1 MNNVIAVRRIYG
13 RIKARG
19 TSFFFLAFELAS
31 SSATFSNNCFSSLA
45 AHSYIYFFK
54 KNVFNTTVMAFIM
67 IHTV

>member
-45 AHSYIYFFK
+45 AHSYIYLK
-54 KNVFNTTVMAFIM
+54 KKCI
-67 IHTV
+67 